1 VAVLVGVAVRV
12 LVGVE
17 VEVAVAVLVGVLVGV
32 AVRVLVGVAVA
43 VLVGVAVG
51 VLVGVLVGVA
61 VAVLVGVA
69 VAVLVGV
76 AVAVLVGVAVA
87 VLVGVTSIRM
97 TSDPDRA
104 ASTVLPKPLTTCP
117 LDPMTSNASA
127 VAFVYE
133 YTAASVDVRNDPI
146 SSSQYPSSSTETRA
160 EMTDDVPLAP
170 VAVA

>member
-1 VAVLVGVAVRV
+1 VLVD
-12 LVGVE
+12 
-17 VEVAVAVLVGVLVGV
+17 
-32 AVRVLVGVAVA
+32 VLVGVAVA
-43 VLVGVAVG
+43 VLVD
-51 VLVGVLVGVA
+51 VA
-61 VAVLVGVA
+61 VAVLVDVA
-69 VAVLVGV
+69 VAVLVDVAVAVLVDVAVAVLVDV